1 MKQVLTILTILIALS
16 CNNEELTYK
25 ANLITPIEYN
35 VDRVEGDIA
44 ILLSDDLKI
53 KRVNISNFKEEIK
66 EGKKVTFYKDSIKVE
81 ENHKLKNDII
91 NLQNEL
97 TEVKI
102 SSNIDI

>member
-1 MKQVLTILTILIALS
+1 MKQILIILTLLITLS
-16 CNNEELTYK
+16 CSNEELTYK

-35 VDRVEGDIA
+35 VDRIEGNIV

-66 EGKKVTFYKDSIKVE
+66 EGKKVTFYRDNIKVE
-81 ENHKLKNDII
+81 DNHKLKNDII
-91 NLQNEL
+91 DLQNEL